1 MYIVYLRPS
10 ETVHCV
16 PLLCRQPIK
25 FWLFFSTPIIA
36 TKNEDFKK
44 LEQCLDDFY
53 QGRPRDYPPKAEKKE
68 IIVFKSENGSEYI
81 HEKELRG
88 MEAVCYNLYASEK

>member
-1 MYIVYLRPS
+1 MIIRIIVAIS
-10 ETVHCV
+10 S
-16 PLLCRQPIK
+16 
-25 FWLFFSTPIIA
+25 LFISTPIIA
-36 TKNEDFKK
+36 TISEDFEK

-81 HEKELRG
+81 HKKELRG
-88 MEAVCYNLYASEK
+88 MEAVCYNLYTSEK